1 MSSALQNN
9 DAQERSGKPA
19 LRMPQGF
26 NGIKVGGTVGGVD
39 SENDARKMF

>member
-19 LRMPQGF
+19 LRMPQRFDGV
-26 NGIKVGGTVGGVD
+26 KVGSAKGGVNAKD
-39 SENDARKMF
+39 HAHTY